1 MWSQQAATGPEQ
13 GYERDREV
21 IPKSWPVRKR
31 TRKLAM
37 RSIALLYW
45 YWVIA
50 GGLLGFGILSLGV
63 GGWPFLLAGLG
74 MAVLGRLFR
83 LSIH

>member
-1 MWSQQAATGPEQ
+1 
-13 GYERDREV
+13 
-21 IPKSWPVRKR
+21 
-31 TRKLAM
+31 M
-37 RSIALLYW
+37 RRIALLYW